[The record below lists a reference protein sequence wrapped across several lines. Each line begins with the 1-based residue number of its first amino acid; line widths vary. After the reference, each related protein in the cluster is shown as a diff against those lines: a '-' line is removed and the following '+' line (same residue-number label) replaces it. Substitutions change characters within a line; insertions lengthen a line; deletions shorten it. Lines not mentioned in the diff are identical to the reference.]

1 MKEEDFLEKKLTRR
15 RFLGNSLKVGAGLAA
30 YPLIAKSSK
39 VFRNTAYAS
48 GKGKATV
55 AVTPADTVVFLSAE
69 NITGNWDPT
78 SHTTLAQLNV
88 EAFIFNYLI
97 RCPMSIDDPQK
108 IVYELA
114 TSQKMIDLYTIEY
127 TLQDGVK
134 FHDGKPFSAEDV
146 KATFEYAS
154 DPNKAAGA
162 WYPGPCEVEIVD
174 RLTCRVHTK
183 QYGYPASHFWF
194 QSSFLPIMSANDI
207 KDPRV
212 LAQTLNG
219 TGSFKFVQQEKDD
232 TVMEANENYFK
243 GEPNIKH
250 LHFNYVPDSTTRLI
264 SLQSGESDIIE
275 RLEGEQVD
283 VIGKDENL
291 KLNSSVS
298 VENKYL
304 WFRCSKPPFKDWR
317 VRRAACHAIDR
328 KQIWQ
333 VLGKSGHPSYSHIS
347 PVKFGYVDVPEYP
360 EYNPELCQKFLKE
373 AGFPGGSGLPELEY
387 ITSVGFYPKTKE
399 YGEVITAMLNEAGF
413 NVKLSVLETAAW
425 NQKLYDRPGGGPGH
439 MVDCGW
445 CTGSPEPDLVL
456 RMHFHSTSK
465 RICGI
470 VDPEIDATLDKERNA
485 KTIEE
490 RKRVLEEETLP
501 LIAKK
506 APSLSL
512 FTSVF
517 IHGITRRLNNYY
529 IYPNGMM
536 DIERATK
543 EA

>member
-1 MKEEDFLEKKLTRR
+1 MNEEKLLEKRFTRR
-15 RFLGNSLKVGAGLAA
+15 RFLKNSLKVGAGLAA
-30 YPLIAKSSK
+30 LPLFAKSSRL
-39 VFRNTAYAS
+39 FRNTAFAG
-48 GKGKATV
+48 GKEKPTV
-55 AVTPADTVVFLSAE
+55 AVTPTDTVVFLSAE
-69 NITGNWDPT
+69 NITGNWDPS
-78 SHTTLAQLNV
+78 SHTTLAQINIEGFV
-88 EAFIFNYLI
+88 FGYLI
-97 RCPMSIDDPQK
+97 RCPMTVENPEE

-114 TSQKMIDLYTIEY
+114 TSQKIVDPYIIEY

-183 QYGYPASHFWF
+183 KWGYPASQFWF
-194 QSSFLPIMSANDI
+194 RTAFLPIMSANDI
-207 KDPRV
+207 KDPRR

-219 TGSFKFVQQEKDD
+219 TGAFRFVRQEKDD
-232 TVMEANENYFK
+232 TVMAANEDYFRGAPK
-243 GEPNIKH
+243 IKN
-250 LHFNYVPDSTTRLI
+250 LHFIYVPDSTTRLI
-264 SLQSGESDIIE
+264 SLQSGESDVIE
-275 RLEGEQVD
+275 RLETEQVD
-283 VIGKDENL
+283 VIEKDPNL
-291 KLNSSVS
+291 KLNSAIS

-304 WFRCSKPPFKDWR
+304 WFRCSKEPFNDWR
-317 VRRAACHAIDR
+317 VRRAAAHAIDR

-333 VLGKSGHPSYSHIS
+333 ILGKSGHPSYTHIS
-347 PVKFGYVDVPEYP
+347 PVKFGYVKVPEYP
-360 EYNPELCQKFLKE
+360 EYDPDLSQRFLKE
-373 AGFPGGSGLPELEY
+373 AGYPGGNGLPELEY

-399 YGEVITAMLNEAGF
+399 YGEVITAMLQEGGF
-413 NVKLSVLETAAW
+413 PVKLSVLETAAW

-439 MVDCGW
+439 MIDCGW
-445 CTGSPEPDLVL
+445 CTASPEPDFIL
-456 RMHFHSTSK
+456 RMHFHSSSK

-470 VDPEIDATLDKERNA
+470 EDPEIDESLDKERNA
-485 KTIEE
+485 RTIEE
-490 RKRVLEEETLP
+490 RKKILQQETLP

-506 APSLSL
+506 VPSLSL

-529 IYPNGMM
+529 LYPNGMM
-536 DIERATK
+536 DLEKATK